1 VLFLDRDS
9 SMDDSD
15 FTPFLA
21 SQDAGADAGQRR
33 RAKTFNDPVHGELIA
48 IATGPCQPHARS
60 RWFCYLMCVW
70 LLLQCASAEGP
81 AAHPS
86 QPACRRPTSR
96 PPAATGHITLHRAS
110 VAIVDTPEFQRL
122 RHLKQLGLTY
132 YVRPCGVAMLLM
144 PAAHAGSPRRQR
156 TRCLCCLQ
164 IQPTALTAQLRT
176 SNRHGAASYPAHK
189 ANDAYARADLS
200 RSEPQPL

>member
-1 VLFLDRDS
+1 
-9 SMDDSD
+9 MDDSD

-60 RWFCYLMCVW
+60 RWFCYLMYVW

-86 QPACRRPTSR
+86 LPPTHLSTSSRNRPHHAAPRQRRDRGHSRVPEAPSPETVGIDVLCETLWCSHAVDASCACWRSE
-96 PPAATGHITLHRAS
+96 AS
-110 VAIVDTPEFQRL
+110 
-122 RHLKQLGLTY
+122 
-132 YVRPCGVAMLLM
+132 
-144 PAAHAGSPRRQR
+144 QR

-176 SNRHGAASYPAHK
+176 SSNRHEAASYPAHI
-189 ANDAYARADLS
+189 AYDACARADLS
-200 RSEPQPL
+200 RSKPQPL